1 VIYAWTAVIVVCV
14 IALCALAYWTGRK
27 DGRADGYN
35 EALTRFDRGLAQVQE
50 GMR

>member
-1 VIYAWTAVIVVCV
+1 VACV
-14 IALCALAYWTGRK
+14 GLFALGYFAGLK